1 MSLSFKS
8 DIKTIVEETLYR
20 LGCYSDDALVMVL
33 RTGQAESGYRVLQ
46 QNGGGPALS
55 YWQVEP
61 ATAKDCVD
69 NYLKYRETRYN
80 ALLSLGYTPNNIE
93 YSLLSNISVG
103 AAFCR
108 IKYLRDRKPIPSWD
122 DVEAQAAYWK
132 RVYNTELGKGTIEHF
147 IKANDGYF
155 ESLPSQ

>member
-1 MSLSFKS
+1 MTWKIDKCFMTGCDS
-8 DIKTIVEETLYR
+8 KTEWLLEWFI
-20 LGCYSDDALVMVL
+20 
-33 RTGQAESGYRVLQ
+33 
-46 QNGGGPALS
+46 
-55 YWQVEP
+55 
-61 ATAKDCVD
+61 D